1 MRLSNESE
9 IILSLL
15 SVNPMKLGQLIT
27 LFQAFSS
34 RIHLNYHAL
43 ETSVIIDLKRLR
55 KLKLIRR
62 EGIRKLYVYHIT
74 NKGLKLLIQKQ
85 LKKLLLIS

>member
-1 MRLSNESE
+1 MRLSSE
-9 IILSLL
+9 LEILLSLL
-15 SVNPMKLGQLIT
+15 SVKPMQLGQIIT

-62 EGIRKLYVYHIT
+62 TGIRKLYVYHIT
-74 NKGLKLLIQKQ
+74 NKGLKLLIQNQ
-85 LKKLLLIS
+85 LKKLLLIT

>member
-1 MRLSNESE
+1 MRLSSE
-9 IILSLL
+9 LEILLSLL
-15 SVNPMKLGQLIT
+15 SVKPMQLGQIIT

-62 EGIRKLYVYHIT
+62 TGIRKLYVYHIT
-74 NKGLKLLIQKQ
+74 NRGLKLLIQNQ